1 MPVARILAF
10 DTSANATAVAVVCG
24 ERVFAE
30 HDDGSTPG
38 RHAETL
44 LPRIERCLAASSLA
58 LGDLDLIAVGI
69 GPGSFTGVRV
79 GIATAKGLAL
89 ATGTPVRGVVSLA
102 SLAVAALEHP
112 PLRADVWV
120 VPILDAHKGEV
131 FAAVYAPGPEGGVR
145 EIVPAF
151 HGAPA
156 DVAARLRALT
166 EGRALR
172 VLGSGVRRYPEP
184 LAALLAGGELLP
196 EPADE
201 PSAVFVAREAER
213 LLRVEGASDLVSL
226 APLYLRG
233 SDAQL
238 PKTPLRLG

>member
-1 MPVARILAF
+1 MPARILAF
-10 DTSANATAVAVVCG
+10 DTSANVTAVAIVCG

-30 HDDGSTPG
+30 EDAVAPG

-44 LPRIERCLAASSLA
+44 LPRIQRCLAASSLA

-89 ATGTPVRGVVSLA
+89 ATGVAVRGVVSLA

-112 PLRADVWV
+112 PLHADTWV
-120 VPILDAHKGEV
+120 APILDAHKGEV
-131 FAAVYAPGPEGGVR
+131 FAAVYAPGPEGMR

-156 DVAARLRALT
+156 DVATRLCALC

-172 VLGSGVRRYPEP
+172 VVGSGARRYPEA
-184 LAALLAGGELLP
+184 LAVLLAGSELLP
-196 EPADE
+196 PAADE
-201 PSAVFVAREAER
+201 PKAMFVAREAER
-213 LLRVEGASDLVSL
+213 LLHARGASDLALL

-238 PKTPLRLG
+238 PKTPLRLA